1 MKKGSNILTVGGLDA
16 RGQTG
21 IIADRNNLMALRFN
35 PTVIASSVTLGPSE
49 IAPIDIDTFR
59 RQLAVFVDLSEIST
73 MKTGILAKRDII
85 EELATLFEDHKND
98 LPELVVDVCLETED
112 ESQILSSSAISLLKM
127 RMLPLATITIAY
139 LSEAERLSGI
149 RIGKIDHIKEAAEA
163 IQIYGSKFVLIK
175 ADKIIE
181 NELVDILYD
190 GNEHH
195 FLFTKNAL
203 ETDVRRMRDIFSSGV
218 AAYLAKSYRL
228 KMAIEAAKD
237 LTLTPRLLGQE
248 KPA

>member
-1 MKKGSNILTVGGLDA
+1 MKQGPNILTVGGLDA
-16 RGQTG
+16 CGQTG
-21 IIADRNNLMALRFN
+21 IIADRNSLMSLRLN
-35 PTVIASSVTLGPSE
+35 PIVIASSVTLGPSE

-59 RQLAVFVDLSEIST
+59 RQLAAFVDLSAIST
-73 MKTGILAKRDII
+73 IKTGILAKRDII

-127 RMLPLATITIAY
+127 RMFPLATITIAY

-149 RIGKIDHIKEAAEA
+149 RIEKIDDIKEAAEA

-195 FLFTKNAL
+195 FLFTKNVP
-203 ETDVRRMRDIFSSGV
+203 ETDVRRVRDIFSSGV

-237 LTLTPRLLGQE
+237 LTLSPRLLGQE